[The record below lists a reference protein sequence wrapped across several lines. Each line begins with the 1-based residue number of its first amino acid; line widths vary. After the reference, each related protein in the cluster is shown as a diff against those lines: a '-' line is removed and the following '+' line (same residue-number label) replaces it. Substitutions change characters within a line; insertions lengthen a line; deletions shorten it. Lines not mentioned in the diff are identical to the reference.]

1 MYKTW
6 CDYVKPKYDEKV
18 WPKYDEKLFDMDTNM
33 VALYIKTDGI

>member
-6 CDYVKPKYDEKV
+6 CDYVKPKYDETV

-33 VALYIKTDGI
+33 VSLYIKTDGI